1 MPPEEEN
8 YLEQRQPRHL
18 AWHETLEIHELVAFQ
33 SIGLMK
39 LKQSFPEV
47 TDPVLKNLYNE
58 AIQGLS
64 KNIQD
69 LLKFYPLAPR
79 TGLEDEE
86 IREDLLP
93 FYAGDLLALFKTGV
107 RNYSIAITETA
118 TPALRNVLKQ
128 HLMAAID
135 THAKVYSF
143 MYSKG
148 FYPSYQFDK
157 LLQNDVNLANKALR
171 KSY

>member
-1 MPPEEEN
+1 M
-8 YLEQRQPRHL
+8 EQRQPKHL

-39 LKQSFPEV
+39 LKKSLPEI
-47 TDPVLKNLYNE
+47 TDPTLKNLYNE

-64 KNIQD
+64 KNITD

-79 TGLEDEE
+79 SEEEDEE

-93 FYAGDLLALFKTGV
+93 FYAGDLLALFKTSV

-118 TPALRNVLKQ
+118 TPAVRNVLKQ
-128 HLMAAID
+128 HLLAAID
-135 THAKVYSF
+135 THAKAYSF
-143 MYSKG
+143 MYSRG
-148 FYPSYQFDK
+148 LYPSYNFEK
-157 LLQNDVNLANKALR
+157 LLQDDVRVANKALR
-171 KSY
+171 MRF

>member
-1 MPPEEEN
+1 MDFKPASK
-8 YLEQRQPRHL
+8 QL

-39 LKQSFPEV
+39 LKKAYPDIN
-47 TDPVLKNLYNE
+47 DPALKGLYNQ

-64 KNIQD
+64 TNIQE

-79 TGLEDEE
+79 TSGEDDD
-86 IREDLLP
+86 IRDDLLP

-118 TPALRNVLKQ
+118 TPALRSVLKQ
-128 HLMAAID
+128 QLMAAID
-135 THAKVYSF
+135 MHAKVYAF
-143 MYSKG
+143 MYGKG
-148 FYPSYQFDK
+148 LYPSYQLDQ
-157 LLQNDVNLANKALR
+157 LLQNDVNLANKALK
-171 KSY
+171 KSF